1 MSLGALFEDYV
12 AGDEPAV
19 IDHGGGGVREYGYA
33 EFDAACGRLAAGLRE
48 RGLGKGDRV
57 GVLARNRVEFLEVV
71 FGALRIGIVPVPI
84 NAKLPADGVKFIAR
98 DADLEV
104 LFHDEEHAKALPAG
118 LPGLALESCHRDFAG
133 LDPLPPEAL
142 PPDAEGLLLYTSG
155 SSGRPRGVVHSH
167 ASQRWMVETLLPP
180 AAFRLPGQRVL
191 VAAPLYHK
199 NGMLSSKMALGMQA
213 AVVLLPRFTAEG
225 YIQAIDRHR
234 CTSIGGVPTM
244 FALVVRERALL
255 AESDLSS
262 VQRITIGS
270 APLTGAL
277 LEAVQRVFPNAAI
290 VNGYGT
296 TETGAAVFGVHP
308 DGLPTPPLALGH
320 AIEGIELR
328 LVGGE
333 SDAEGELW
341 IRSPGVMDGYLKLP
355 DVSASRIEDGWY
367 KTGDLMRRDSLGFY
381 FFVGRSDDMF
391 VCGGENVFPGEV
403 EALLE
408 RHPEV
413 HEAAVVAVDDS
424 IKGQIPVAFV
434 VRKGDTLDEE
444 AVKKF
449 AIQNGPAY
457 QHPRQVFFLDA
468 LPLAGTNKV
477 DRRLLTER
485 AAALRPGG

>member
-1 MSLGALFEDYV
+1 MSLGALFQGFG
-12 AGDEPAV
+12 ARDEPAV
-19 IDHGGGGVREYGYA
+19 IDQGGGDVREYSYA

-71 FGALRIGIVPVPI
+71 FGALRVGIVPVPI
-84 NAKLPADGVKFIAR
+84 NAKLPADGVEFIAH
-98 DADLEV
+98 DADLEL
-104 LFHDEEHAKALPAG
+104 LFHDEEHARALPAG
-118 LPGLALESCHRDFAG
+118 LAGLALESCHRDVAG

-167 ASQRWMVETLLPP
+167 ASQRWMVEALLPP
-180 AAFRLPGQRVL
+180 APFRLPGQRVL

-199 NGMLSSKMALGMQA
+199 NGMLSSKIALGMQA
-213 AVVLLPRFTAEG
+213 AVVLLQRFTAEG
-225 YIQAIDRHR
+225 YIRAIDRHR

-277 LEAVQRVFPNAAI
+277 LEAVQSVFPNAAI

-296 TETGAAVFGVHP
+296 TETGAATFGNHP
-308 DGLPTPPLALGH
+308 EGLPTPPLALGH
-320 AIEGIELR
+320 AIAGIELR

-341 IRSPGVMDGYLKLP
+341 IRSPGVMNGYLKLP

-381 FFVGRSDDMF
+381 FFVGRADDMF
-391 VCGGENVFPGEV
+391 VCGGENVFPVEV

-434 VRKGDTLDEE
+434 VRKGDALDEE
-444 AVKKF
+444 ALKKF

-477 DRRLLTER
+477 DRRFLTER
-485 AAALRPGG
+485 AAALRPGR